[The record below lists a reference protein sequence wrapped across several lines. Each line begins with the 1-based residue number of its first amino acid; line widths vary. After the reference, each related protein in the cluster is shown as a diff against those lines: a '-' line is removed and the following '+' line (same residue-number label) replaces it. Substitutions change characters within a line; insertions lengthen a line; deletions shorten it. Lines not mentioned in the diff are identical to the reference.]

1 MVKRLIA
8 VLTFSVFILSI
19 FTMSFAASSSKT
31 IKIGVDLELSQA
43 VAQYGQKELE
53 GLKLAIDEINQK
65 GGIGGK
71 KIDLVIVDNK
81 SDKTEALNVAT
92 KLAVREKVLA
102 ILGPATSGATKSAA
116 SAAMKYK
123 VPIISPSATDDAVTV
138 DERTGKTKAYVF
150 RTCFNDSFQGNV
162 MANFALKT
170 LKAKN
175 AAVVYEASSD
185 YSKGLYKNFKSTF
198 TKGGGK
204 IIAEEAFSKGEQD
217 FSSILTKIRD
227 KKPDVIFAPVY
238 YDEAGLIIKQAR
250 ELGMNMPILGG
261 DGFDDP
267 KVVEKAGKKFA
278 NNVFFSAHYS
288 SQDTDVKVQEFI
300 KKFKAKYK
308 TEPNAFA
315 ALGYDLGYFI
325 ADALKRANLKF
336 DSIEK
341 DRDRLR
347 SALENTRNFVGV
359 TGIVNINKYHNAE
372 KSAVII
378 ELKDGIQK
386 FKQKLNP

>member
-1 MVKRLIA
+1 VKKIVSIIL
-8 VLTFSVFILSI
+8 LLVFVLSI
-19 FTMSFAASSSKT
+19 FTVSFASSKNV

-53 GLKLAIDEINQK
+53 GIRLAIDEINKK

-71 KIDLVIVDNK
+71 KIELVVIDNK
-81 SDKTEALNVAT
+81 SDKTEAQNVAT
-92 KLAVREKVLA
+92 KLAVRENVLA

-116 SAAMKYK
+116 VAATKHK

-138 DERTGKTKAYVF
+138 DEKTGKTKTYVF

-170 LKAKN
+170 LKAKK
-175 AAVVYEASSD
+175 AAIIYDATSD
-185 YSKGLYKNFKSTF
+185 YSKGLLKNFKNTF
-198 TKGGGK
+198 EKGGGK
-204 IIAEEAFSKGEQD
+204 VIAQEAFGKGEQD
-217 FSSILTKIRD
+217 FSSILTKIRA
-227 KKPDVIFAPVY
+227 KKPDVLFAPVY

-250 ELGMNMPILGG
+250 ELGMNIPILGA

-267 KVVEKAGKKFA
+267 KVVEKAGKKNA

-288 SQDTDVKVQEFI
+288 TQDTDVKVQEFI
-300 KKFKAKYK
+300 KKFKAKYNQ
-308 TEPNAFA
+308 EPNAFA

-336 DSIEK
+336 DSVAK
-341 DRDRLR
+341 DRERLK
-347 SALENTRNFVGV
+347 AAIENTKNFVGV
-359 TGIVNINKYHNAE
+359 TGIISINKYHNAE

-378 ELKDGIQK
+378 ELKDGVQK

>member
-1 MVKRLIA
+1 VKKIVSIIL
-8 VLTFSVFILSI
+8 LLVFVLSI
-19 FTMSFAASSSKT
+19 FTVSFASSKNV

-53 GLKLAIDEINQK
+53 GIRLAIDEINKK

-71 KIDLVIVDNK
+71 KIELVVIDNK
-81 SDKTEALNVAT
+81 SDKTEAQNVAT
-92 KLAVREKVLA
+92 KLAVRENVLA

-116 SAAMKYK
+116 VAATKHK

-138 DERTGKTKAYVF
+138 DEKTGKTKTYVF
-150 RTCFNDSFQGNV
+150 RTCFNDSFQGNI

-170 LKAKN
+170 LKAKK
-175 AAVVYEASSD
+175 AAIIYDATSD
-185 YSKGLYKNFKSTF
+185 YSKGLLKNFKNTF
-198 TKGGGK
+198 EKGGGK
-204 IIAEEAFSKGEQD
+204 VIAQEAFGKGEQD
-217 FSSILTKIRD
+217 FSSILTKIRA
-227 KKPDVIFAPVY
+227 KKPDVLFAPVY

-250 ELGMNMPILGG
+250 ELGMNIPILGA

-267 KVVEKAGKKFA
+267 KVVEKAGKKNA

-288 SQDTDVKVQEFI
+288 TQDTDVKVQEFI
-300 KKFKAKYK
+300 KKFKAKYNQ
-308 TEPNAFA
+308 EPNAFA

-336 DSIEK
+336 DSVAK
-341 DRDRLR
+341 DRERLK
-347 SALENTRNFVGV
+347 AAIENTKNFVGV
-359 TGIVNINKYHNAE
+359 TGIISINKYHNAE

-378 ELKDGIQK
+378 ELKDGVQK

>member
-1 MVKRLIA
+1 MKRVVSLI
-8 VLTFSVFILSI
+8 VLLTFLLSI
-19 FTMSFAASSSKT
+19 FAVSFASSKNV

-53 GLKLAIDEINQK
+53 GIKLAIDEINQK
-65 GGIGGK
+65 GGISGK
-71 KIDLVIVDNK
+71 KIELVVIDNK
-81 SDKTEALNVAT
+81 SDKTEAQNVAT
-92 KLAVREKVLA
+92 KLAVRENVLA

-116 SAAMKYK
+116 VAATKHK
-123 VPIISPSATDDAVTV
+123 VPIISPSATDDTVTV
-138 DERTGKTKAYVF
+138 DEKTGKTKTYVF

-170 LKAKN
+170 LKAKK
-175 AAVVYEASSD
+175 AAIIYDATSD
-185 YSKGLYKNFKSTF
+185 YSKGLFKNFKNTF
-198 TKGGGK
+198 VKNGGK
-204 IIAEEAFSKGEQD
+204 VIAQEAFGKGEQD
-217 FSSILTKIRD
+217 FSSIITKIRD
-227 KKPDVIFAPVY
+227 KKPDVLFAPVY

-250 ELGMNMPILGG
+250 ELGMNIPILGA

-267 KVVEKAGKKFA
+267 KVVEKAGKNNA

-288 SQDTDVKVQEFI
+288 SQDTDAKVQEFI

-308 TEPNAFA
+308 QEPNAFA

-336 DSIEK
+336 DSLAK
-341 DRDRLR
+341 DRERLR
-347 SALENTRNFVGV
+347 IAIENTKNFVGV
-359 TGIVNINKYHNAE
+359 TGIININKYHNAE

-378 ELKDGIQK
+378 ELKNGVQK

>member
-1 MVKRLIA
+1 VKKLIA
-8 VLTFSVFILSI
+8 VCTLIIFELLIFS
-19 FTMSFAASSSKT
+19 MSFAASKT
-31 IKIGVDLELSQA
+31 IKIGVDLELSQV

-65 GGIGGK
+65 GGVGGK
-71 KIDLVIVDNK
+71 KIELVVVDNK
-81 SDKTEALNVAT
+81 SDKTEAQNVAT
-92 KLAVREKVLA
+92 RLAVRENVLA

-116 SAAMKYK
+116 VAATKYK
-123 VPIISPSATDDAVTV
+123 VPIISPSATDDTVTV

-170 LKAKN
+170 LKAKSV
-175 AAVVYEASSD
+175 AIIYDASSD
-185 YSKGLYKNFKSTF
+185 YSKGLFKNFKQTF

-204 IIAEEAFSKGEQD
+204 IVAEEAFAKGEQD

-227 KKPDVIFAPVY
+227 KKPNVIFAPVY

-288 SQDTDVKVQEFI
+288 SQDTDAKVQEFI
-300 KKFKAKYK
+300 KKFKKKYN

-325 ADALKRANLKF
+325 ADAIKRANLKF
-336 DSIEK
+336 DSVAK
-341 DRDRLR
+341 DRERLKT
-347 SALENTRNFVGV
+347 AIENTKNFVGV
-359 TGIVNINKYHNAE
+359 TGIVNINKNHNAE

-378 ELKDGIQK
+378 ELKDGVQI
-386 FKQKLNP
+386 FKQKLNPQ

>member
-1 MVKRLIA
+1 MKR
-8 VLTFSVFILSI
+8 VVSVILLLVFALSI
-19 FTMSFAASSSKT
+19 FTVSFASSKNV

-53 GLKLAIDEINQK
+53 GIKLAIEEINQK
-65 GGIGGK
+65 GGIAGK
-71 KIDLVIVDNK
+71 KIELVVIDNK
-81 SDKTEALNVAT
+81 SDKTEAQNVAT
-92 KLAVREKVLA
+92 KLAVRENVLA

-116 SAAMKYK
+116 FAATKHK
-123 VPIISPSATDDAVTV
+123 VPIISPSATDDTVTV
-138 DERTGKTKAYVF
+138 DERTGKTKTYVF

-170 LKAKN
+170 LKAKK
-175 AAVVYEASSD
+175 AAIIYDATSD
-185 YSKGLYKNFKSTF
+185 YSKGLLKNFKNIF
-198 TKGGGK
+198 EKGGGK
-204 IIAEEAFSKGEQD
+204 VIAQEAFGKGEQD
-217 FSSILTKIRD
+217 FSSILTKIKD
-227 KKPDVIFAPVY
+227 KKPDVLFAPVY

-250 ELGMNMPILGG
+250 ELGMNIPILGA

-267 KVVEKAGKKFA
+267 KVVEKAGKNNA

-288 SQDTDVKVQEFI
+288 SQDTDAKVQKFI

-308 TEPNAFA
+308 QEPNAFA

-336 DSIEK
+336 DSIAK
-341 DRDRLR
+341 DRERLR
-347 SALENTRNFVGV
+347 TAIENTKNFVGV
-359 TGIVNINKYHNAE
+359 TGVVNINKYHNAE

-378 ELKDGIQK
+378 ELKNGVQK